1 MPTGIKGFQIG
12 NKIRLGVKTSEKTMA
27 IFTETTTLNKI
38 LELKK
43 RLKIIQGGT
52 SSAKTIS
59 ILLILINIAQEN
71 KDKTISIVS
80 ESFPHL
86 RRGAIK
92 DFLEIME
99 GHGYYKDDLWSKT
112 DFTYRF
118 ETGSK
123 IEFFSADSPDK
134 VRGPRRDIL
143 FINEANNIS
152 FDTYTQLAIR
162 TDGDI
167 YLDYNPVSEF
177 WVNTEIL
184 NKQENDYIIVTYKD
198 NEALSKTIVD
208 EIESRKDNKY
218 FWQVYGLGLL
228 SDHEGKIY
236 RDWQIIEE
244 IPHEAKLER
253 YGVDFGYSNDPTA
266 IIALYYY
273 NGGYIVDEIT
283 YQKGLSNK
291 QIADILLNKEKQ
303 LVIADSA
310 EPKSIDE
317 INSYGIPISGAEK
330 GKDSVSHSIQM
341 VQEQRISM
349 TSRSLNVIREYRNY
363 LWQTDK
369 QGKVLNIPE
378 DHFKHSMDAIAYALT
393 SLQPIKRRLENEKI
407 IKNREMKEL
416 LKQFDFNNKKKF
428 NR

>member
-1 MPTGIKGFQIG
+1 M
-12 NKIRLGVKTSEKTMA
+12 L
-27 IFTETTTLNKI
+27 FTETTTLNKI
-38 LELKK
+38 LKLKK

-92 DFLEIME
+92 DFLEIIE

-236 RDWQIIEE
+236 RDWQIIDE

-407 IKNREMKEL
+407 IKNREMKAIL
-416 LKQFDFNNKKKF
+416 AQFDFNKKKKF

>member
-1 MPTGIKGFQIG
+1 M
-12 NKIRLGVKTSEKTMA
+12 L
-27 IFTETTTLNKI
+27 FTETTTLNKI

-59 ILLILINIAQEN
+59 ILLILIDIAQSH

-236 RDWQIIEE
+236 RDWQIIDE

-330 GKDSVSHSIQM
+330 GKDSVAHSIQM

-407 IKNREMKEL
+407 IKNREMKAIL
-416 LKQFDFNNKKKF
+416 AQFDFNKKKKF

>member
-1 MPTGIKGFQIG
+1 MPYIITTATK
-12 NKIRLGVKTSEKTMA
+12 KISQLT
-27 IFTETTTLNKI
+27 
-38 LELKK
+38 K
-43 RLKIIQGGT
+43 RLRGLQGGT
-52 SSAKTIS
+52 SAGKTIGA
-59 ILLILINIAQEN
+59 IEYLIDLSQTDEVP
-71 KDKTISIVS
+71 TLTSIVS

-86 RRGAIK
+86 RRGAMR
-92 DFLEIME
+92 DFESIMKVQ
-99 GHGYYKDDLWSKT
+99 GYWNDELYDKT
-112 DFTYRF
+112 NSVYTF

-123 IEFFSADSPDK
+123 IEFFSVEQSEK
-134 VRGPRRDIL
+134 VRGARRDRL
-143 FINEANNIS
+143 FINEANNIKFS
-152 FDTYTQLAIR
+152 AFEELEVR
-162 TDGDI
+162 TKDFI
-167 YLDYNPVSEF
+167 ILDWNPVSEF
-177 WVNTEIL
+177 YWHTEIIGKRTDAEQITL
-184 NKQENDYIIVTYKD
+184 TYLD
-198 NEALSKTIVD
+198 NEGLSKDIID
-208 EIESRKDNKY
+208 SIEQRRERSNWWRV
-218 FWQVYGLGLL
+218 FGLGLL
-228 SDHEGKIY
+228 GEHEGKIY
-236 RDWQIIEE
+236 RDWQIIDE

-317 INSYGIPISGAEK
+317 INSYGVPISGAEK

-393 SLQPIKRRLENEKI
+393 SLQPIKRRIENEKI
-407 IKNREMKEL
+407 IKNREMKAIL
-416 LKQFDFNNKKKF
+416 AQFDFNKKKKF

>member
-1 MPTGIKGFQIG
+1 MK
-12 NKIRLGVKTSEKTMA
+12 
-27 IFTETTTLNKI
+27 FTTTTTLNKI
-38 LELKK
+38 LNLKK
-43 RLKIIQGGT
+43 RVKIIQGGT

-59 ILLILINIAQEN
+59 ILLILIDIAQSH

-236 RDWQIIEE
+236 RDWQIIDE

-407 IKNREMKEL
+407 IKNREMKAIL
-416 LKQFDFNNKKKF
+416 AQFDFNKKKKF

>member
-1 MPTGIKGFQIG
+1 M
-12 NKIRLGVKTSEKTMA
+12 L
-27 IFTETTTLNKI
+27 FTETTTLNKI

-236 RDWQIIEE
+236 RDWQIIDE

-416 LKQFDFNNKKKF
+416 VKQFDYFKQRDKLK
-428 NR
+428 RR

>member
-1 MPTGIKGFQIG
+1 MK
-12 NKIRLGVKTSEKTMA
+12 
-27 IFTETTTLNKI
+27 FTTTTTLNKI
-38 LELKK
+38 LNLKK
-43 RLKIIQGGT
+43 RVKIIQGGT

-59 ILLILINIAQEN
+59 ILLILIDIAQSH

-236 RDWQIIEE
+236 RDWQIIDE

-273 NGGYIVDEIT
+273 NGGYIVDEII

-407 IKNREMKEL
+407 IKNREMKAIL
-416 LKQFDFNNKKKF
+416 AQFDAFAKKKF

>member
-1 MPTGIKGFQIG
+1 M
-12 NKIRLGVKTSEKTMA
+12 L
-27 IFTETTTLNKI
+27 FTETTTLNKI
-38 LELKK
+38 LGLKK

-59 ILLILINIAQEN
+59 ILLILIDIAQSH

-236 RDWQIIEE
+236 RDWQIIDE

-407 IKNREMKEL
+407 IKNREMKAIL
-416 LKQFDFNNKKKF
+416 AQFDFNKKKKF

>member
-1 MPTGIKGFQIG
+1 MK
-12 NKIRLGVKTSEKTMA
+12 
-27 IFTETTTLNKI
+27 FTTTTTLNKI
-38 LELKK
+38 LNLKK
-43 RLKIIQGGT
+43 RVKIIQGGT

-59 ILLILINIAQEN
+59 ILLILIDIAQSH
-71 KDKTISIVS
+71 KDKTISRVS

-236 RDWQIIEE
+236 RDWQIIDE

-407 IKNREMKEL
+407 IKNREMKAIL
-416 LKQFDFNNKKKF
+416 AQFDFNKKKKF

>member
-1 MPTGIKGFQIG
+1 MK
-12 NKIRLGVKTSEKTMA
+12 
-27 IFTETTTLNKI
+27 FTTTTTLNKI
-38 LELKK
+38 LNLKK
-43 RLKIIQGGT
+43 RVKIIQGGT

-59 ILLILINIAQEN
+59 ILLILIDIAQSH

-236 RDWQIIEE
+236 RDWQIIDE

-407 IKNREMKEL
+407 IKNREMKAIL
-416 LKQFDFNNKKKF
+416 AQFDYFKQRDKLK
-428 NR
+428 RR

>member
-1 MPTGIKGFQIG
+1 M
-12 NKIRLGVKTSEKTMA
+12 L
-27 IFTETTTLNKI
+27 FTETTTLNKI

-59 ILLILINIAQEN
+59 ILLILINIAQSH

-236 RDWQIIEE
+236 RDWQIIDE

>member
-1 MPTGIKGFQIG
+1 MK
-12 NKIRLGVKTSEKTMA
+12 
-27 IFTETTTLNKI
+27 FTTTTTLNKI
-38 LELKK
+38 LNLKK
-43 RLKIIQGGT
+43 RVKIIQGGT

-59 ILLILINIAQEN
+59 ILLILIDIAQSH

-236 RDWQIIEE
+236 RDWQIIDE

-393 SLQPIKRRLENEKI
+393 SLQPIKRRLENEKV
-407 IKNREMKEL
+407 IKNREMREL
-416 LKQFDFNNKKKF
+416 LKNFDFNNKKRF
-428 NR
+428 R

>member
-1 MPTGIKGFQIG
+1 MK
-12 NKIRLGVKTSEKTMA
+12 
-27 IFTETTTLNKI
+27 FTTTTTLNKI
-38 LELKK
+38 LNLKK
-43 RLKIIQGGT
+43 RVKIIQGGT

-59 ILLILINIAQEN
+59 ILLILIDIAQSH
-71 KDKTISIVS
+71 KDKTISVVS

-99 GHGYYKDDLWSKT
+99 GHGYYKDELWSKT

-184 NKQENDYIIVTYKD
+184 NKQDNDYIIVTYKD

-236 RDWQIIEE
+236 RDWQIIDE

-407 IKNREMKEL
+407 IKNREMKAIL
-416 LKQFDFNNKKKF
+416 AQFDFNKKKKF

>member
-1 MPTGIKGFQIG
+1 M
-12 NKIRLGVKTSEKTMA
+12 L
-27 IFTETTTLNKI
+27 FTETTTLNKI
-38 LELKK
+38 LNLKK
-43 RLKIIQGGT
+43 RVKIIQGGT

-59 ILLILINIAQEN
+59 ILLILIDIAQSH

-236 RDWQIIEE
+236 RDWQIIDE

-407 IKNREMKEL
+407 IKNREMKAIL
-416 LKQFDFNNKKKF
+416 AQFDYFKQRDKLK
-428 NR
+428 RR

>member
-1 MPTGIKGFQIG
+1 M
-12 NKIRLGVKTSEKTMA
+12 L
-27 IFTETTTLNKI
+27 FTETTTLNKI

-236 RDWQIIEE
+236 RDWQIIDE

-317 INSYGIPISGAEK
+317 INSYGISISGAEK

-407 IKNREMKEL
+407 IKNREMKAIL
-416 LKQFDFNNKKKF
+416 AQFDFNKKKKF

>member
-1 MPTGIKGFQIG
+1 MK
-12 NKIRLGVKTSEKTMA
+12 
-27 IFTETTTLNKI
+27 FTTTTTLNKI
-38 LELKK
+38 LNLKK
-43 RLKIIQGGT
+43 RVKIIQGGT

-59 ILLILINIAQEN
+59 ILLILIDIAQSH

-407 IKNREMKEL
+407 IKNREMKAIL
-416 LKQFDFNNKKKF
+416 AQFDFNKKKKF

>member
-1 MPTGIKGFQIG
+1 MK
-12 NKIRLGVKTSEKTMA
+12 
-27 IFTETTTLNKI
+27 FTTTTTLNKI
-38 LELKK
+38 LNLKK
-43 RLKIIQGGT
+43 RVKIIQGGT

-59 ILLILINIAQEN
+59 ILLILIDIAQSY
-71 KDKTISIVS
+71 KDKTISVVS

-236 RDWQIIEE
+236 RDWQIIDE

-407 IKNREMKEL
+407 IKNREMKAIL
-416 LKQFDFNNKKKF
+416 AQFDFNKKKKF

>member
-1 MPTGIKGFQIG
+1 M
-12 NKIRLGVKTSEKTMA
+12 L
-27 IFTETTTLNKI
+27 FTETTTLNKI
-38 LELKK
+38 LGLKK

-71 KDKTISIVS
+71 KDKTISVVS

-236 RDWQIIEE
+236 RDWQIIDEM
-244 IPHEAKLER
+244 PHEAKLER

-407 IKNREMKEL
+407 IKNREMKAIL
-416 LKQFDFNNKKKF
+416 AQFDFNKKKKF

>member
-1 MPTGIKGFQIG
+1 MPYIITTATK
-12 NKIRLGVKTSEKTMA
+12 KISQLT
-27 IFTETTTLNKI
+27 
-38 LELKK
+38 K
-43 RLKIIQGGT
+43 RLRGLQGGT
-52 SSAKTIS
+52 SAGKTIGA
-59 ILLILINIAQEN
+59 IEYLIDLSQT
-71 KDKTISIVS
+71 DKVPTLTSIVS

-86 RRGAIK
+86 RRGAMRDFESIMKVQGYWK
-92 DFLEIME
+92 DEL
-99 GHGYYKDDLWSKT
+99 YDKT
-112 DFTYRF
+112 NSVYTF

-123 IEFFSADSPDK
+123 IEFFSVEQSEK
-134 VRGPRRDIL
+134 VRGARRDRL
-143 FINEANNIS
+143 FINEANNIKFS
-152 FDTYTQLAIR
+152 AFEELEVR
-162 TDGDI
+162 TKDFI
-167 YLDYNPVSEF
+167 ILDWNPVSEF
-177 WVNTEIL
+177 YWHTEIIGKRTDAEQITL
-184 NKQENDYIIVTYKD
+184 TYLD
-198 NEALSKTIVD
+198 NEGLSKDIID
-208 EIESRKDNKY
+208 SIEQRRERSNWWRV
-218 FWQVYGLGLL
+218 FGLGLL
-228 SDHEGKIY
+228 GEHEGKIY
-236 RDWQIIEE
+236 RDWQIIDE

-317 INSYGIPISGAEK
+317 INSYGVPISGAEK

-393 SLQPIKRRLENEKI
+393 SLQPIKRRIENEKI
-407 IKNREMKEL
+407 IKNREMKAIL
-416 LKQFDFNNKKKF
+416 AQFDFNKKKKF

>member
-1 MPTGIKGFQIG
+1 MK
-12 NKIRLGVKTSEKTMA
+12 
-27 IFTETTTLNKI
+27 FTTTTTLNKI
-38 LELKK
+38 LNLKK
-43 RLKIIQGGT
+43 RVKIIQGGT

-59 ILLILINIAQEN
+59 ILLILIDIAQSH

-184 NKQENDYIIVTYKD
+184 NKQDNDYIIVTYKD

-236 RDWQIIEE
+236 RDWQIIDE

-407 IKNREMKEL
+407 IKNRETKAIL
-416 LKQFDFNNKKKF
+416 AQFDYFKQRDKLK
-428 NR
+428 RR

>member
-1 MPTGIKGFQIG
+1 MK
-12 NKIRLGVKTSEKTMA
+12 
-27 IFTETTTLNKI
+27 FTTTTTLNKI
-38 LELKK
+38 LNLKK
-43 RLKIIQGGT
+43 RVKIIQGGT

-59 ILLILINIAQEN
+59 ILLILIDIAQSH

-236 RDWQIIEE
+236 RDWQIIDE

-407 IKNREMKEL
+407 IKNREMKAML
-416 LKQFDFNNKKKF
+416 AQFDYFKQRDKLK
-428 NR
+428 RR

>member
-1 MPTGIKGFQIG
+1 M
-12 NKIRLGVKTSEKTMA
+12 L
-27 IFTETTTLNKI
+27 FTETTTLNKI

-59 ILLILINIAQEN
+59 ILLILIDIAQSH

-236 RDWQIIEE
+236 RDWQIIDE

-407 IKNREMKEL
+407 IKNREMKAIL
-416 LKQFDFNNKKKF
+416 AQFDFNKKKKF

>member
-1 MPTGIKGFQIG
+1 MK
-12 NKIRLGVKTSEKTMA
+12 
-27 IFTETTTLNKI
+27 FTTTTTLNKI
-38 LELKK
+38 LNLKK
-43 RLKIIQGGT
+43 RVKIIQGGT

-59 ILLILINIAQEN
+59 ILLILIDIAQSH

-236 RDWQIIEE
+236 RDWQIIDE

-363 LWQTDK
+363 LWQTNK

-407 IKNREMKEL
+407 IKNREMKAIL
-416 LKQFDFNNKKKF
+416 AQFDFNNKKKF

>member
-1 MPTGIKGFQIG
+1 M
-12 NKIRLGVKTSEKTMA
+12 L
-27 IFTETTTLNKI
+27 FTETTTLNKI
-38 LELKK
+38 LNLKK
-43 RLKIIQGGT
+43 RVKIIQGGT

-59 ILLILINIAQEN
+59 ILLILIDIAQSH

-184 NKQENDYIIVTYKD
+184 NKQENNYIIVTYKD

-236 RDWQIIEE
+236 RDWQIIDE

>member
-1 MPTGIKGFQIG
+1 MK
-12 NKIRLGVKTSEKTMA
+12 
-27 IFTETTTLNKI
+27 FTTTTTLNKI
-38 LELKK
+38 LNLKK
-43 RLKIIQGGT
+43 RVKIIQGGT

-59 ILLILINIAQEN
+59 ILLILIDIAQSH

-236 RDWQIIEE
+236 RDWQIIDE